1 MQVLKDKVALV
12 TGAGRGIGRAIALA
26 YAQNGAHV
34 AIVYGHDQQAAIAT
48 LQQAQAQ
55 GVTARCYACDVSD
68 AQQVKQTFAAVL
80 SDFGHVDILVNNAGV
95 TRDGLL
101 PQLSEAALDEVLGVN
116 LKGAFYMTQ
125 QAYRAFVRQKG
136 GRIVN
141 ISSVA
146 GVCGNAGQANY
157 ACAKAGLIG
166 LTKTTARELSGR
178 NVTCNAIAPGLI
190 ETDMTAAMPEKAR
203 QALLA
208 TVPVRRMG
216 TPEEVAALAVYL
228 ASDAAAYMTGQVLC
242 LDGGMTM

>member
-1 MQVLKDKVALV
+1 MNFAGKTAVV
-12 TGAGRGIGRAIALA
+12 TGGSRGIGKAVCLELARGGANVVLCYAGNAESAAKTVAECEALGAKALA
-26 YAQNGAHV
+26 VQCNVANAEEVKALMDTAISTFGAVH
-34 AIVYGHDQQAAIAT
+34 
-48 LQQAQAQ
+48 
-55 GVTARCYACDVSD
+55 
-68 AQQVKQTFAAVL
+68 
-80 SDFGHVDILVNNAGV
+80 ILVNNAGI

-101 PQLSEAALDEVLGVN
+101 MTMKDADFDAVVDTN

>member
-1 MQVLKDKVALV
+1 MLKDKVALV
-12 TGAGRGIGRAIALA
+12 TGAGRGIGRAIALS

-34 AIVYGHDQQAAIAT
+34 AIVYGHDESAAIHT
-48 LQQAQAQ
+48 QQQAQAF

-80 SDFGHVDILVNNAGV
+80 SDFGRVDILVNNAGV

-101 PQLSEAALDEVLGVN
+101 PQLSEAAFDEVLNVN
-116 LKGAFYMTQ
+116 LKGAFFMTQ
-125 QAYRAFVRQKG
+125 QAYRAFVRQRS

-141 ISSVA
+141 ISSIA

-166 LTKTTARELSGR
+166 LTKTTAKELSGR

-203 QALLA
+203 QALLQN
-208 TVPVRRMG
+208 VPLRRMG